1 MGEPRD
7 RPGHGQARER
17 PTSYATAPGGHR
29 AGGAA
34 HLAGAL
40 ATPERLR
47 VLERLG
53 TVGSLARETFDRS
66 ARLAARLL
74 DVPTVQIAC
83 VEAERQRLATYM
95 GLHHPRAS
103 ERVMPLEWGFAPVVV
118 ARERPLVIG
127 DLRHHP
133 ALANNPVVVP
143 TRMRAFIGVPLI
155 LQGRVVGAL
164 CAVDTRPRKWS
175 VEHLR
180 TLGELATTA
189 MSEIQLHL
197 DFSESARLNEQAE
210 ATRRRSQQLQALA
223 QASIEINSA
232 TSLKEAL
239 STVTEKARDLIGAHQ
254 STSSLTSGQNWA
266 QLISANSLSDKY
278 AAWRDF
284 DARPT
289 GEGIYTEVCRY
300 NKPMRMRQDE
310 LEAHPAWRGFG
321 PYANSH
327 PPMRGW
333 LAVPLIA
340 SDGHNLGLIQVSD
353 KYEGEFTI
361 DDEAILTQLAELASA
376 CIEKAAALDKQR
388 EIARTLQRSLL
399 PPHLPDIPGVEL
411 AARYD
416 PADDDSQVGG
426 DFYDLFQARDGRW
439 CVILGDVCGKDA
451 EAATVTA
458 LMRHTARAAAMT
470 DPDPA
475 HVAELLNRAVL
486 AHGTDRFCTL
496 VYLTLLPEPDK
507 AQVDL
512 VVCGHPLPLCVDA
525 DGAVS
530 EVGEPGMLIGV
541 LEELSP
547 RPTRFT
553 MGPGDTLVLFTDG
566 LTEARRHGPMFGETM
581 LPALLG
587 HAARRPVREL
597 ADIVARAA
605 LDYQGGRLKD
615 DIATLFL
622 RVGRDDGGGSLR

>member
-1 MGEPRD
+1 MR
-7 RPGHGQARER
+7 RGHPAAQVER
-17 PTSYATAPGGHR
+17 GAPAHAGRTGHHGDVGDPTAPGLLGVGAAER
-29 AGGAA
+29 AGRGHPAPLAAAPGPGPGQHRDQLGDLAEGGAEHGHGEGPRPDRRA
-34 HLAGAL
+34 PVHVEPDLRPELGPVDLGQLAVGQVRRL
-40 ATPERLR
+40 ARLR
-47 VLERLG
+47 RPPDRRGHLHRGVPVQQADADAAGR
-53 TVGSLARETFDRS
+53 TRSAPRLAR
-66 ARLAARLL
+66 L
-74 DVPTVQIAC
+74 
-83 VEAERQRLATYM
+83 
-95 GLHHPRAS
+95 RA
-103 ERVMPLEWGFAPVVV
+103 V
-118 ARERPLVIG
+118 REQP
-127 DLRHHP
+127 
-133 ALANNPVVVP
+133 
-143 TRMRAFIGVPLI
+143 
-155 LQGRVVGAL
+155 
-164 CAVDTRPRKWS
+164 
-175 VEHLR
+175 
-180 TLGELATTA
+180 
-189 MSEIQLHL
+189 
-197 DFSESARLNEQAE
+197 
-210 ATRRRSQQLQALA
+210 
-223 QASIEINSA
+223 
-232 TSLKEAL
+232 
-239 STVTEKARDLIGAHQ
+239 
-254 STSSLTSGQNWA
+254 
-266 QLISANSLSDKY
+266 
-278 AAWRDF
+278 
-284 DARPT
+284 
-289 GEGIYTEVCRY
+289 
-300 NKPMRMRQDE
+300 
-310 LEAHPAWRGFG
+310 
-321 PYANSH
+321 